1 METKIDPCETPK
13 LYLENHWKE
22 YEKETKK
29 YIENLLSRFHI
40 TSLLSYPM
48 KILQNLWHDLKNFG
62 KKSLNLFLVLKSES
76 MAIKLR
82 LLIDKNWKRTLIS
95 EDESNRRN
103 N

>member
-29 YIENLLSRFHI
+29 YIENLLSPFHI

-62 KKSLNLFLVLKSES
+62 KK
-76 MAIKLR
+76 
-82 LLIDKNWKRTLIS
+82 
-95 EDESNRRN
+95 
-103 N
+103 